1 MPVGGC
7 YPSPPMTQSQQTP
20 RRESGTVQDS
30 YHGLAAGYDA
40 SARFTAGI
48 RVRTIARLALQPG
61 DTVLDV
67 GSGTGLS
74 LPLLVAAVGP
84 QGRVVGVERSSGM
97 MALARER
104 ARAAGWQNVE
114 LIEAEME
121 RAALPEGIDAI
132 LFHYVHDVLQSTAA
146 LEHLFGHARVGA
158 RIAVAGV
165 KYHPWWL
172 APLNLHVWR
181 TMRRYSRNPVNL
193 ARPWQR
199 LERYVPEL
207 QRVSTLLG
215 RGYIA
220 WGRYRPPAGEAG
232 Q

>member
-1 MPVGGC
+1 M
-7 YPSPPMTQSQQTP
+7 SHTQPTP
-20 RRESGTVQDS
+20 RRASPAAPDS

-48 RVRTIARLALQPG
+48 RARTIVRLAVRPG

-121 RAALPEGIDAI
+121 RAALPDGIDAI
-132 LFHYVHDVLQSTAA
+132 LFHYVHDVLQSAAA
-146 LEHLFGHARVGA
+146 LERLFAHARAGA
-158 RIAVAGV
+158 RVAVAGV

-172 APLNLHVWR
+172 APLNVHVWL
-181 TMRRYSRNPVNL
+181 TMRRYSSNPVNL
-193 ARPWQR
+193 GRPWQQ
-199 LERYVPEL
+199 LERYVPCL
-207 QRVSTLLG
+207 QRESTLLG
-215 RGYIA
+215 RGYIG
-220 WGRYRPPAGEAG
+220 WGVYRPPAGGAG
-232 Q
+232 R